1 LVLGEL
7 AQQLLWLEMTA
18 QVLYFLRLPRPAA
31 GAGGGLTEV
40 VGQAAR
46 AVAQVETMRLQR
58 EGPGLQTRAML
69 AETMPLHP
77 LRVVRVVGVRGV
89 LAAIIPAPWSVV
101 QVEAEWKTTF
111 LVLPF
116 TTLPVAVDRVDLIH
130 QLLAQMERV
139 GPMPQTEVTG
149 VI

>member
-18 QVLYFLRLPRPAA
+18 QVLCFLRLPRPAA

-46 AVAQVETMRLQR
+46 AVAQVEMTQPQQEER
-58 EGPGLQTRAML
+58 EPQTRATL
-69 AETMPLHP
+69 VETM
-77 LRVVRVVGVRGV
+77 LRDRQLLVRVVGVRGV